1 MLLSWTCSPPPLG
14 RLDGHSRQS
23 GSTVGPLNGKGCSTW
38 MWLKWINLK
47 TQTSKMHTLKTQTS
61 KTQTS
66 DTQPSYSA
74 YLRCTHNSWK
84 QFTRSACFPYSFW
97 LMACHANF
105 FFFRVWYLTI
115 LVSGSPSQFLK
126 AKTMCFLLCSVCSFY
141 FCSHWTTRHF
151 TTELNFY
158 SLKHLSIMGN
168 RQTAISMFS
177 LLLLRR
183 KKQSRHPRRQKLW
196 GKQAPLLNCFYRM
209 CRSYIWLVISRSAF
223 WRSAV
228 CVFEVCVF

>member
-1 MLLSWTCSPPPLG
+1 
-14 RLDGHSRQS
+14 
-23 GSTVGPLNGKGCSTW
+23 
-38 MWLKWINLK
+38 
-47 TQTSKMHTLKTQTS
+47 
-61 KTQTS
+61 
-66 DTQPSYSA
+66 
-74 YLRCTHNSWK
+74 
-84 QFTRSACFPYSFW
+84 
-97 LMACHANF
+97 MACHANF
-105 FFFRVWYLTI
+105 NDTFRIWYLTI

-126 AKTMCFLLCSVCSFY
+126 AKTVWFLFCSVCSFY

-158 SLKHLSIMGN
+158 SLTYNGQSIHLK
-168 RQTAISMFS
+168 RPCWQTAISMFS

-183 KKQSRHPRRQKLW
+183 KKRSRHPRGQKLW

-223 WRSAV
+223 SRSAV